1 MSALRHSDQ
10 ARALLHHARSAS
22 LFCSDDGEPCAS
34 VPAINESRH
43 IHPLRSAA
51 FRDWLI
57 ADFYT
62 QYETAPSPDALRS
75 ALRTLEARARY
86 GEWKPQ
92 TVDQRL
98 GFEGDPFMPSKII
111 LNLANPSG
119 DLLEITSQ
127 GWQITDNLHHSF
139 RQPVAALALPR
150 PVQAQDAAANPLDT
164 FAKLF
169 PFSEGDR
176 VRVFT
181 WLISALR
188 PVGPYPVLVI
198 RGPAASGKS
207 FLARTLRALI
217 DPSAAPLRRL
227 PHRDHELLRLAFQN
241 WILAFDQV
249 HQVPSKIAEALCA
262 LSSGDAFEITQ
273 PDYRDPLSFQL
284 ARPIAL
290 IAPTDETQPA
300 WTPSRSLSNRT
311 LAINM
316 TPLAKMTPEAAL
328 WSEFEVMR
336 PALLAALSD
345 AIASALHNIRDVDV
359 SNVTRFSDCANWTAA
374 AAPALGLTE
383 QSIVDAISDPDGVWI
398 GADPLRDTL
407 HAFLPPDSTWIG
419 DATTLLSQLRTFA
432 PFAILPSTPKD
443 LSAYLAGI
451 AGIQFQR
458 SKGSD
463 GLRTITIKRTSLR
476 KSHHQ
481 TQTPGSAPLI

>member
-10 ARALLHHARSAS
+10 AWALLHHARSAS
-22 LFCSDDGEPCAS
+22 LFCSHDGQPCAS

-86 GEWKPQ
+86 GEWKEQ
-92 TVDQRL
+92 KVDQRL
-98 GFEGDPFMPSKII
+98 GFEGDPFMPSKIV

-119 DLLEITSQ
+119 DHLEIDSH
-127 GWQITDNLHHSF
+127 GWQITDDLHHSF
-139 RQPVAALALPR
+139 RESVPALSLPR
-150 PVQAQDAAANPLDT
+150 PVQAPDSTTNPLHT

-169 PFSEGDR
+169 SFSASDR
-176 VRVFT
+176 VRMFT

-198 RGPAASGKS
+198 RGPASSGKS
-207 FLARTLRALI
+207 FLARALRALI

-241 WILAFDQV
+241 WILAFDHV

-262 LSSGDAFEITQ
+262 LSSGDAFEVPQ
-273 PDYRDPLSFQL
+273 PDYRDPLTFQV
-284 ARPIAL
+284 ARPIVL

-311 LAINM
+311 LAIQM
-316 TPLAKMTPEAAL
+316 KPPTSMLPEAAL
-328 WSEFEVMR
+328 WSEFEAMR

-345 AIASALHNIRDVDV
+345 AVASALHNIRDVDLG
-359 SNVTRFSDCANWTAA
+359 NVPRFSDCANWTAA

-383 QSIVDAISDPDGVWI
+383 QSIVDAISDPAGIWI
-398 GADPLRDTL
+398 GADPLRDTI
-407 HAFLPPDSTWIG
+407 HAFLQPNSAWIG
-419 DATTLLSQLRTFA
+419 DATTLLSELRTFA
-432 PFAILPSTPKD
+432 PFAILPSTPKI
-443 LSAYLAGI
+443 LSESLPGVQGI
-451 AGIQFQR
+451 RFERTKGTGGER
-458 SKGSD
+458 SI
-463 GLRTITIKRTSLR
+463 TITRIVQTRQTTSATR
-476 KSHHQ
+476 
-481 TQTPGSAPLI
+481 P